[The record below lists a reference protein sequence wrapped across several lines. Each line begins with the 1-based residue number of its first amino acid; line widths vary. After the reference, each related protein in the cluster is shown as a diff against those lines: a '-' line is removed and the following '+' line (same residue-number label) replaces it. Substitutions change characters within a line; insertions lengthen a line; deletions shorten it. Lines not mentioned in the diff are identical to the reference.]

1 MSTKDT
7 TAQKK
12 PSFHIPETDL
22 SSEEI
27 RDILIKARVK
37 LLISAPFFGNQ
48 ATRLNLVDAT
58 SWCPTL
64 ATDGKNFYYNRNLVA
79 MFNDHEGENEFGFG
93 HEVLHCVYDHMGR
106 RNRDWEITKNRKDF
120 DTDEQYVDYVNNTT
134 RQADIWNIAN
144 DKIVNSDLVEA
155 RIGKK
160 IESIQII
167 YDHQARGK
175 TSEELYDEMI
185 TDAEENGRV
194 IQYSP
199 FDMHLDGNDAGEE
212 DDAPGTGNND
222 GTNGPIR
229 YTQEEKEQI
238 SQEVQSTVL
247 QSARGQ
253 DAGNLPSGVKRL
265 IDTFLS
271 PQLNWR
277 DMLPTKIQ
285 STVKSDYTYR
295 RPSRK
300 GVDAGFYLPSM
311 DYDESIDIA
320 IAIDTSGSMSQDML
334 QDILSETQG
343 CMDQYTNFNI
353 HLFCFDTEVH
363 NPQDFDENNIDE
375 FLEYE
380 SMGGGGTDFMCCWDY
395 MKDQGINPKLFVMF
409 TDGYPWNSWG
419 DENYCETLFIVHG
432 GYNGQSP
439 EAPFGT
445 SVHYE
450 RAS

>member
-1 MSTKDT
+1 MSTDT

-12 PSFHIPETDL
+12 PQVTIPETDKTP
-22 SSEEI
+22 EEI

-58 SWCPTL
+58 NWCPTL

-79 MFNDHEGENEFGFG
+79 LFDQREGENEFGFG

-106 RNRDWEITKNRKDF
+106 KNRDWETTKSRKMF
-120 DTDEQYVDYVNNTT
+120 DTDEEYVDYLNNTT
-134 RQADIWNIAN
+134 RQMDIWNIVN

-155 RIGKK
+155 RIGTK
-160 IESIQII
+160 IESIPII
-167 YDHQARGK
+167 YDYRARGK
-175 TSEELYDEMI
+175 TSEELYDEMVQE
-185 TDAEENGRV
+185 ARESGNV

-199 FDMHLDGNDAGEE
+199 FDMHLDGNEAGDGDNE
-212 DDAPGTGNND
+212 PGTGNND

-229 YTQEEKEQI
+229 YTKEEREQI
-238 SQEVQSTVL
+238 EQEVQSSVL
-247 QSARGQ
+247 QSAQGE
-253 DAGNLPSGVKRL
+253 AGNLPSGVKRL
-265 IDTFLS
+265 IQDYLT

-277 DMLPTKIQ
+277 DLLPTKIQ

-300 GVDAGFYLPSM
+300 GLDAGFYLPSM

-320 IAIDTSGSMSQDML
+320 VAIDLSGSMMDDMVR
-334 QDILSETQG
+334 DILSEIKG
-343 CMDQYTNFNI
+343 CMEQYSNFNI

-363 NPQDFDENNIDE
+363 NPQSFDENNMDE
-375 FLEYE
+375 FMDYE
-380 SMGGGGTDFMCCWDY
+380 TIGGGGTDFMCCWDY

-419 DENYCETLFIVHG
+419 DENYCDTLFIVHG
-432 GYNGQSP
+432 GHGGDVPQ
-439 EAPFGT
+439 APFGT
-445 SVHYE
+445 TVPYE
-450 RAS
+450 RLA

>member
-37 LLISAPFFGNQ
+37 LLMSAPFFGNQ

-79 MFNDHEGENEFGFG
+79 MFNEHEGENEFGFG

-229 YTQEEKEQI
+229 YTQEEKEQKQVPF
-238 SQEVQSTVL
+238 SNRWHRCDQHKQLVRSFHRVQHPIELPCNTPKHDGPE
-247 QSARGQ
+247 QSRRVGTNYARQ
-253 DAGNLPSGVKRL
+253 NNLLR
-265 IDTFLS
+265 
-271 PQLNWR
+271 
-277 DMLPTKIQ
+277 
-285 STVKSDYTYR
+285 
-295 RPSRK
+295 
-300 GVDAGFYLPSM
+300 
-311 DYDESIDIA
+311 
-320 IAIDTSGSMSQDML
+320 
-334 QDILSETQG
+334 
-343 CMDQYTNFNI
+343 
-353 HLFCFDTEVH
+353 
-363 NPQDFDENNIDE
+363 
-375 FLEYE
+375 
-380 SMGGGGTDFMCCWDY
+380 
-395 MKDQGINPKLFVMF
+395 
-409 TDGYPWNSWG
+409 
-419 DENYCETLFIVHG
+419 
-432 GYNGQSP
+432 
-439 EAPFGT
+439 
-445 SVHYE
+445 
-450 RAS
+450 